1 MEKNK
6 TLNLKEIGIRIRL
19 EREKFNLSREKLAE
33 IIDLSPFYIG
43 QIERGDRNMSID
55 TLVKISNSLN
65 ISVDYIL
72 KGQTV
77 YMEQIY
83 TMEAMQNNYKD
94 ELDIEIKDFLDLLS
108 GLSKE
113 NIQLIKDLSKLILPH
128 IGRGE

>member
-1 MEKNK
+1 MEKNNS
-6 TLNLKEIGIRIRL
+6 LNLKEIGIRIRL

-55 TLVKISNSLN
+55 TLVKISNTLN

-83 TMEAMQNNYKD
+83 TMEAMQNNYKED
-94 ELDIEIKDFLDLLS
+94 LDIEIKEFLDLLA

-113 NIQLIKDLSKLILPH
+113 NLQLIKDLSKLILPH